1 MGGRVAK
8 PIEPWMLTSDFDT
21 SDQITHFS
29 QKANTL
35 LYFSYSK
42 ITDYS
47 LKDNVWHAVEKL
59 FTEFRCLL
67 SKIGWVYKC

>member
-21 SDQITHFS
+21 SDQISHFS

-42 ITDYS
+42 IILWKIMFGMVLRSYLQS
-47 LKDNVWHAVEKL
+47 LD
-59 FTEFRCLL
+59 
-67 SKIGWVYKC
+67 VY